1 MAIKLLPQFGDQA
14 GQWIVE
20 IAVLIF
26 VKAIAGHFDGIA
38 ETLILAVEVRQFIAF
53 FGTEQLCGPGVTSAV
68 YPRRYLFLVQAGQ
81 ALCY

>member
-26 VKAIAGHFDGIA
+26 AKAIAGHFDGIA
-38 ETLILAVEVRQFIAF
+38 ETLILAVEARQFIAF
-53 FGTEQLCGPGVTSAV
+53 FGT
-68 YPRRYLFLVQAGQ
+68 
-81 ALCY
+81 

>member
-1 MAIKLLPQFGDQA
+1 MAIKPLPRFGDQA
-14 GQWIVE
+14 AQWIVE
-20 IAVLIF
+20 IAVLTLA
-26 VKAIAGHFDGIA
+26 KAIASHFDGIA
-38 ETLILAVEVRQFIAF
+38 EALILVVEAGEFIAF